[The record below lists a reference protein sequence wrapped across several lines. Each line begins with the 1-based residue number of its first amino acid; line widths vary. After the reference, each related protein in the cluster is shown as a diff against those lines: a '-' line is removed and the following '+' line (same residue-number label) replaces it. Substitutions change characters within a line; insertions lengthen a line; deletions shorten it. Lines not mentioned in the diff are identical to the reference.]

1 MCDQTTMAS
10 DVCRLE
16 TDQPGTFGGTWLF
29 HALPFWRPDWGHAGV
44 SIVRKTDGK
53 IVGIINDE
61 MYDSLSVK
69 AQLEA
74 DLEALTAFEFA
85 QTWGVN
91 TAR

>member
-1 MCDQTTMAS
+1 MAN
-10 DVCRLE
+10 DVYRLE
-16 TDQPGTFGGTWLF
+16 TDQPRTFGGTWFF

-44 SIVRKTDGK
+44 SIVQKSDGK

-61 MYDSLSVK
+61 TYDSLKVM

-74 DLEALTAFEFA
+74 DIEVMTAFEFT